1 MIFRKVFKKVF
12 LFGHNLY
19 AVKYRDHEY
28 RSLRFII
35 YNPITVFIIGKFQE
49 GFELLFLFVWG
60 NTDIVEQKKKK
71 KVPLPQLVFLRSKPY
86 KSESKRLKC

>member
-12 LFGHNLY
+12 LLGHNLY

-35 YNPITVFIIGKFQE
+35 YNPITVFIIRKFQE

-60 NTDIVEQKKKK
+60 NTDFFNIVEQKKKK
-71 KVPLPQLVFLRSKPY
+71 VKTSSTPVSF
-86 KSESKRLKC
+86 SEI